1 MTFYIKA
8 PKKISVNKLL
18 TSKLRANIHLPLL
31 QYLKGNDM
39 SLYLL
44 QWHLYNK
51 NSGILI
57 QTRNRITVHCE
68 GTKDRLTDYNLLTKW
83 AQETYKMYAI
93 YKNSVIFKVSLTGLI
108 ITKSKRW

>member
-44 QWHLYNK
+44 NDICIIK
-51 NSGILI
+51 I
-57 QTRNRITVHCE
+57 QAYE
-68 GTKDRLTDYNLLTKW
+68 
-83 AQETYKMYAI
+83 QETELLYILGKQKAD
-93 YKNSVIFKVSLTGLI
+93 
-108 ITKSKRW
+108 